1 MFLTG
6 FIFASVLVY
15 LVCLEE
21 ELLSTSGNLGVAL
34 GTGFLFG
41 LITMLVYYVGLFV
54 TGLHTGLLI
63 GVVILT
69 ILEHHLDLGGNMW
82 IPVGI
87 LLGSALV
94 LAVMT
99 LTYQKAMTIVGTS
112 IYGGAILAAALD
124 YYVEKWRM
132 VLWMWDHIKLKTSPQ
147 PCWFSW
153 LLLGVWPFMVVVGTA
168 TQTFITGRGFYHK
181 YQGES
186 AQQLTVVGNH
196 LYLCLACSFCV
207 SFYAFDLLIIYI
219 SLHFQLI
226 INQGRRSRRRS
237 RKPLAANRRTPE
249 ADALTSA
256 SASGAAVVRPMSMC
270 PGPRRYRYIYQ
281 VRTAHGD
288 VISQRYIQALR
299 KMVAVPHA
307 SKTAT
312 LQSAYA
318 LCSGESDTE
327 GVGTWSTVGTSNE
340 VNRQSSAGDY
350 RQSN

>member
-1 MFLTG
+1 
-6 FIFASVLVY
+6 
-15 LVCLEE
+15 
-21 ELLSTSGNLGVAL
+21 
-34 GTGFLFG
+34 
-41 LITMLVYYVGLFV
+41 
-54 TGLHTGLLI
+54 
-63 GVVILT
+63 
-69 ILEHHLDLGGNMW
+69 
-82 IPVGI
+82 
-87 LLGSALV
+87 

-99 LTYQKAMTIVGTS
+99 LSYQKAMTIVGTS

-132 VLWMWDHIKLKTSPQ
+132 VLWMWDHIKLQTSPQ

-181 YQGES
+181 Y
-186 AQQLTVVGNH
+186 
-196 LYLCLACSFCV
+196 
-207 SFYAFDLLIIYI
+207 
-219 SLHFQLI
+219 
-226 INQGRRSRRRS
+226 QGRRSRRRS

-327 GVGTWSTVGTSNE
+327 GVGTWSTVETSNE